1 MSKFKVKRLTAHILM
16 LKVINDMLKYS
27 FHLTLTQVKLLNL
40 LVKSDGLKSKVPSID
55 CLLKLNEIQ
64 SKIALFQMLSY
75 LNNHQWLS
83 KQRDQRDQRK
93 LKIALNKNHMNKIEY
108 MNNEVNDYIE
118 RYFAQYTLQKTSD
131 YVNYLLRCKD
141 LLEKLKCYLN
151 ICQLTLEELY
161 VLGIL
166 YLHQGQLTV
175 KELQGEFHHPIFSI
189 SPILKTL
196 IIKQLV
202 QKERCELDERRV
214 IIIIKREQFSK
225 VTKLIHAC
233 YNYLEKGI
241 QDKEK

>member
-40 LVKSDGLKSKVPSID
+40 LVKSDDLKAKVPSID
-55 CLLKLNEIQ
+55 CLLKLNEIE

-118 RYFAQYTLQKTSD
+118 RYFAQYTLQTTSD
-131 YVNYLLRCKD
+131 YVNYLLR
-141 LLEKLKCYLN
+141 
-151 ICQLTLEELY
+151 
-161 VLGIL
+161 
-166 YLHQGQLTV
+166 
-175 KELQGEFHHPIFSI
+175 
-189 SPILKTL
+189 
-196 IIKQLV
+196 
-202 QKERCELDERRV
+202 
-214 IIIIKREQFSK
+214 
-225 VTKLIHAC
+225 
-233 YNYLEKGI
+233 
-241 QDKEK
+241 